1 MSSAELVKLNSTMIG
16 ILCQHRSGHS
26 AYEQNLSNTNNL
38 EMFPELDINCKD
50 VDLYFDQLP
59 KNSVFSMMVSPNS
72 FGLMQKYKNIN
83 WQIFMRKDVIT
94 QCLSFIYTN
103 KTQIIRD
110 NQTQIVDVDIN
121 LIDYFVDN
129 FKIVNDIKSK
139 NIYPVYYYEDQ
150 SMPNTVFKKNN
161 NNYKKL
167 IKNIDDV
174 MEKINYLLP

>member
-1 MSSAELVKLNSTMIG
+1 MHNIIS
-16 ILCQHRSGHS
+16 
-26 AYEQNLSNTNNL
+26 NL
-38 EMFPELDINCKD
+38 EHIKKKLVNHQKAKIIAVSKTFAAENIAPLLDNGHRD
-50 VDLYFDQLP
+50 
-59 KNSVFSMMVSPNS
+59 
-72 FGLMQKYKNIN
+72 FGENKVQEALQKWPSLKEKYKNIN

-150 SMPNTVFKKNN
+150 SMLNTVFKKNN